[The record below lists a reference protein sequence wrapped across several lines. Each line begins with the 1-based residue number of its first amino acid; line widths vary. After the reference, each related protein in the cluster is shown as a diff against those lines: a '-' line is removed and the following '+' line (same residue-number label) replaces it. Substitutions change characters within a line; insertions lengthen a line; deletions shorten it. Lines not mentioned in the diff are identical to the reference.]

1 LKPEINQQRGLSNK
15 RGQIRIYIFILAAL
29 IAFLILAYFARIYP
43 YFKLDI
49 QITLWLQSYKM
60 SWLQQIM
67 TGVSWLGFFPQA
79 ALVVIAVSLL
89 LYFRGLVWEAI
100 LALLIPVGAESL
112 DFIAKL
118 VIHRPRESA
127 NLVHVAQLLPS
138 YSFPSGHVMFF
149 SGFFGYLCCLSY
161 LSLKPGF
168 LRFSLMAGF
177 AGLIGLVGVSR
188 VYLGAHW
195 PSDVVGGYLASSA
208 LLVAM
213 IQFYRMGQSRH
224 FFKQE

>member
-1 LKPEINQQRGLSNK
+1 
-15 RGQIRIYIFILAAL
+15 
-29 IAFLILAYFARIYP
+29 
-43 YFKLDI
+43 
-49 QITLWLQSYKM
+49 M
-60 SWLQQIM
+60 
-67 TGVSWLGFFPQA
+67 
-79 ALVVIAVSLL
+79 VIVVSLL

-100 LALLIPVGAESL
+100 LALLIPVGVESL

-118 VIHRPRESA
+118 VIQRSRPSA